1 MSEAILATFAD
12 VKFIR
17 TRSTMQLVLE
27 LPIEQADEALKA
39 LGGVPQ
45 PGTERWVGV
54 ALAPKERKE
63 SAKIALEKHL
73 DENREGLSGITDTIR
88 GETAKPHRPFNSLP
102 LSQQAGIRCNDG
114 QFHDFLC
121 IREDTPDIPEE
132 QVPDLVRAICLIS
145 SRAQLD
151 TNDICAQKWRKLEE
165 EFQAYLTDLRYAG
178 TARL

>member
-1 MSEAILATFAD
+1 MSEAVLGTFSEVKIL
-12 VKFIR
+12 K
-17 TRSTMQLVLE
+17 TRSVLQIIVE
-27 LPIEQADEALKA
+27 VPIENADEALKA

-54 ALAPKERKE
+54 ALAPKERNAIKP
-63 SAKIALEKHL
+63 K
-73 DENREGLSGITDTIR
+73 DEFAGYPANSIVEADPKDLS
-88 GETAKPHRPFNSLP
+88 KPKRPFNSLP
-102 LSQQAGIRCNDG
+102 LSQQAGIRCKDG

-178 TARL
+178 TARG